1 MNMILNAHLVNFGPI
16 KNLFLTRVEYD
27 NLD

>member
-1 MNMILNAHLVNFGPI
+1 LNAHLVNSGPI
-16 KNLFLTRVEYD
+16 ANLFLTRVEYD